1 MASYTRH
8 APYRKPITRRDKKK
22 ILESFSTKMFI
33 VEERDD
39 PCLGYYIK
47 IKGPDY
53 LGGEFNW
60 IHQWFSY
67 NGSDWSP
74 ELIESKSTIY
84 RRIRKARKAV
94 MDNNHAFSLDEME
107 KAVAVMDSMK

>member
-1 MASYTRH
+1 MASYTRY

-22 ILESFSTKMFI
+22 LLKCITLNGTVILE
-33 VEERDD
+33 EHND
-39 PCLGYYIK
+39 PYLGYYIK
-47 IKGPDY
+47 IHDREVWNGPS
-53 LGGEFNW
+53 W
-60 IHQWFSY
+60 VHQWYSY
-67 NGSDWSP
+67 NGEDWHP

-107 KAVAVMDSMK
+107 KAMAVMDSMK

>member
-22 ILESFSTKMFI
+22 ILESFSIKMLI

-39 PCLGYYIK
+39 PYLGYYIK
-47 IKGPDY
+47 IYNADFWNSPS
-53 LGGEFNW
+53 W
-60 IHQWFSY
+60 VHQWYSY
-67 NGSDWSP
+67 NGFDWSP